1 VVPVFVKKGSVIP
14 TMPVMQFI
22 GQVENYP
29 VIFEVFPAAAGKSAT
44 FDLYEDDGE
53 TNNYK
58 LDICQWTT
66 IKCVSSAD
74 SWVISVSKKALN
86 GFESQ
91 QNRNLGIRIY
101 LEKCPSSVIFNEV
114 KAKKVN
120 TQNIEDGWYEITDK
134 IYWSWD
140 ETESACLIKFA
151 DSGIDES
158 STIKIISK

>member
-1 VVPVFVKKGSVIP
+1 
-14 TMPVMQFI
+14 VMQFI

-29 VIFEVFPAAAGKSAT
+29 VIFEVFPAAAGKSAS

-58 LDICQWTT
+58 SDICQWTT
-66 IKCVSSAD
+66 VKCVSSAD
-74 SWVISVSKKALN
+74 SYDISVSEKALN

-101 LEKCPSSVIFNEV
+101 LEKCPSAVIFNETR
-114 KAKKVN
+114 AKKVN
-120 TQNIEDGWYEITDK
+120 TQNIEDGWYEIADK

-140 ETESACLIKFA
+140 ETDSSCLIKFA
-151 DSGIDES
+151 ASGTVGTS
-158 STIKIISK
+158 LVKIISK